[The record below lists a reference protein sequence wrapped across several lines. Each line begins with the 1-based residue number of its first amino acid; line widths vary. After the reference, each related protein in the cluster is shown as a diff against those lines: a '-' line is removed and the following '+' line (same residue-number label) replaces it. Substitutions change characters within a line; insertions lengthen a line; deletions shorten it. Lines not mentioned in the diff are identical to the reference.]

1 MGGGCTWRFDC
12 IQVALEG
19 EVNSGRY
26 IAKRE
31 ASRYIIIWCCSPTLK
46 GIVVLVFTKSVGKK
60 MKKVTFCKLQTSLG
74 RNFIYNLQT
83 FLRFCQVHFYD
94 FVANSG

>member
-1 MGGGCTWRFDC
+1 MFGRVVADGRWSPTGDGCTWRFDC

-31 ASRYIIIWCCSPTLK
+31 ASGYIII
-46 GIVVLVFTKSVGKK
+46 
-60 MKKVTFCKLQTSLG
+60 
-74 RNFIYNLQT
+74 
-83 FLRFCQVHFYD
+83 
-94 FVANSG
+94 